1 MVSATIV
8 LIGLMSL
15 LVFAILG
22 MDYLMYVRLRE
33 LQEEVE
39 SLRSKVEITDNELDR
54 LEASLRNLEI

>member
-54 LEASLRNLEI
+54 LEASLRNLEV